1 MSKIESGLQ
10 QALVSERKKRQ
21 NAEREAWIRKAYAN
35 FKKQEI
41 ESAITSSTKAS
52 WGGSSYSVE
61 LFPDGD
67 YRILWNN
74 NIGNLYDSTGVI
86 VGIPSLSDEESDG
99 DESDWFF
106 DNAIDA
112 LDATIEQ
119 IIEQIIEDLAH

>member
-1 MSKIESGLQ
+1 MAKIQDGLQ

-21 NAEREAWIRKAYAN
+21 KAEREAWIRKAYAN

-52 WGGSSYSVE
+52 WGGSGYSVE

-112 LDATIEQ
+112 LDSKIEEM
-119 IIEQIIEDLAH
+119 IK